1 MKLFEQKNI
10 PKLRIG
16 NYLADLIPTKSQVKM
31 QKICSQFSHL
41 TFPKQLFLGKIFQ
54 PRKSELQLL
63 DLKH

>member
-1 MKLFEQKNI
+1 MKLFEPKNI

-16 NYLADLIPTKSQVKM
+16 NYLADLIPTKSQVRL

-41 TFPKQLFLGKIFQ
+41 TFLQQLFLRIIFQ